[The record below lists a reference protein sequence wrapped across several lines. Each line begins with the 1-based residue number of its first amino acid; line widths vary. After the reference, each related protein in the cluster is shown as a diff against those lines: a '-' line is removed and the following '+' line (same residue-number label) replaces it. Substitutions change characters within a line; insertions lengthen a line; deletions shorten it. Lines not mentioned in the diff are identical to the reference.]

1 MVKEAIATGATIEE
15 AHKKACAMLGVETTE
30 AEFEILELP
39 EKKKFGLFGGN
50 PAKVRAFIRETP
62 ADVAVNYLRAILGGM
77 GLHNIDVEV
86 REEEA
91 GAELVLTGEDIG
103 FIIGHRGET
112 LDALQYLASLVA
124 NHVDESYY
132 RITLDVG
139 NYREKRKETLEN
151 LGKKM
156 AARAVKTGR
165 NAALEPMNPYER
177 RIIHTAVQSVESA
190 KSWSEGE
197 DLARHVVI
205 GPEGGERFVKR
216 DNRRGGN
223 RNGGKGGYNRSE
235 RGGERRENRGGQRR
249 DGGNRSSRPAPAQ
262 PAAPRVL
269 DDVTTPYGKITKK

>member
-1 MVKEAIATGATIEE
+1 MVKEAIATGANVNE
-15 AHKKACAMLGVETTE
+15 AYENACAMLGTMLGVDPADLEHVENEIIETE
-30 AEFEILELP
+30 
-39 EKKKFGLFGGN
+39 EKKRFGLFGGR
-50 PAKVRAFIRETP
+50 PAKVRAYIRSTP
-62 ADVAVNYLRAILGGM
+62 ADAAADYLRSILTGM
-77 GLHNIDVEV
+77 GLGDVNIEIH
-86 REEEA
+86 EEDA
-91 GAELVLTGEDIG
+91 GAELVLTGENIG

-112 LDALQYLASLVA
+112 LDSLQYLASLVA

-151 LGKKM
+151 LGRKM

-165 NAALEPMNPYER
+165 NASLEPMNPYER
-177 RIIHTAVQSVESA
+177 RIIHTAVQEVEGA

-205 GPEGGERFVKR
+205 GPEGGERYVKR

-223 RNGGKGGYNRSE
+223 RGRNGGYNRD
-235 RGGERRENRGGQRR
+235 NRGGRAPRR
-249 DGGNRSSRPAPAQ
+249 DNRDSRPAQNRTA

-269 DDVTTPYGKITKK
+269 DDVSTPYGKISKN